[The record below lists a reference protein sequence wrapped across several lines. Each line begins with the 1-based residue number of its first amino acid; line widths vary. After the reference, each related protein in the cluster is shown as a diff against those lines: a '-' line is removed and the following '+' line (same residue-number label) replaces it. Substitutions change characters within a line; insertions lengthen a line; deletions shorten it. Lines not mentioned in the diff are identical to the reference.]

1 MGTFMHYLSKY
12 VIALSLPAGLLF
24 WSAGCGEKTAAPPTV
39 PPKVDVALPLQR
51 EVTEY
56 ADYVG
61 RTDAIDSVQMRAR
74 VGGYL
79 QKVNF
84 KEGDLVKKDQVLF
97 EIDPRPYEDQVASS
111 LAQIAS
117 AKATLKRAESDN
129 ARYQQLSANTP
140 GAVSKQDVDKFQATA
155 DQASADLQAAQ
166 AALAQNQLNLGF
178 TKVLAPVNGRVSRYF
193 VTVGNLITQ
202 DQTVLTTIL
211 STGLIYAYF
220 DMDDT
225 TVLRLRQMTREGK
238 ARFGQG
244 SAVPVYLRLENEK
257 GFPHEGQ
264 INFEDN
270 QIAPKTGTLRMRG
283 VFANQDDAL
292 LPGYF
297 VRVRVPIGPPHQAL
311 LVPDRAIDD
320 DQGRKVLRVV
330 NEKNQVV
337 SRRIQ
342 VGALDEGLRVI
353 EAGLEHDD
361 RVIIRGLM
369 QVRPGM
375 TVEPKV
381 VDLPT
386 AAARAADSPTLAQGT
401 ED

>member
-1 MGTFMHYLSKY
+1 MHHLSKY

-24 WSAGCGEKTAAPPTV
+24 WSGGCGEKTAAPTPTPPTV
-39 PPKVDVALPLQR
+39 EVALPLQW

-111 LAQIAS
+111 MAQVAS
-117 AKATLKRAESDN
+117 AKATLKRADSDN
-129 ARYQQLSANTP
+129 ARYQELAAKTP
-140 GAVSKQDVDKFQATA
+140 GAVSKQDVDKFQAAA

-166 AALAQNQLNLGF
+166 AALAQNQLNLSW
-178 TKVLAPVNGRVSRYF
+178 TKVTAPVDGRISRYF

-202 DQTVLTTIL
+202 DQTVLTTIV
-211 STGLIYAYF
+211 STGPIYAYF

-225 TVLRLRQMTREGK
+225 TVLRLRKMTREGK
-238 ARFGQG
+238 AKFGQG
-244 SAVPVYLRLENEK
+244 AAVPVDLRLENED
-257 GFPHEGQ
+257 GFPHHGR

-270 QIAPKTGTLRMRG
+270 QITPRTGTLRMRG

-297 VRVRVPIGPPHQAL
+297 VRVRVPMAPPHQAL
-311 LVPDRAIDD
+311 LIPDRAIDD

-330 NEKNQVV
+330 NEKNQIV
-337 SRRIQ
+337 SRPIQ
-342 VGALDEGLRVI
+342 VGALDKGLRVI
-353 EAGLEHDD
+353 EDGLAHDD

-386 AAARAADSPTLAQGT
+386 AATRAANSQTLAQGT

>member
-1 MGTFMHYLSKY
+1 MRYLRP
-12 VIALSLPAGLLF
+12 IALSVLGGLSL
-24 WSAGCGEKTAAPPTV
+24 WPGGCGEKIAAPPPASPTV
-39 PPKVDVALPLQR
+39 EVAHPLER

-61 RTDAIDSVQMRAR
+61 RTEAIDSVDVRAR
-74 VGGYL
+74 VSGYL
-79 QKVNF
+79 QAVNF
-84 KEGDLVKKDQVLF
+84 KEGDLVKAGQVLF
-97 EIDPRPYEDQVASS
+97 EIDPRLFEAQVASS
-111 LAQIAS
+111 RAQVAS
-117 AKATLKRAESDN
+117 AAATLKRAESDN
-129 ARYQQLSANTP
+129 TRYEWISEKTP
-140 GAVSKQDVDKFQATA
+140 GAVSKQDVDKYQAVA
-155 DQASADLQAAQ
+155 DQAHADLQAAQ
-166 AALAQNQLNLGF
+166 AALAQNQLNLGW
-178 TKVLAPVNGRVSRYF
+178 TKVTAPVDGRISRYF
-193 VTVGNLITQ
+193 VTVGNLVTQ
-202 DQTVLTTIL
+202 DQTVLTTIV
-211 STGLIYAYF
+211 STGRIYAYF
-220 DMDDT
+220 DVDDT

-238 ARFGQG
+238 AKFGQG
-244 SAVPVYLRLENEK
+244 AAVPVDLRLENEH
-257 GFPHEGQ
+257 GFPHHGRL
-264 INFEDN
+264 NFEDN
-270 QIAPKTGTLRMRG
+270 QITPRTGTLRMRG
-283 VFANQDDAL
+283 VFANPDDAL

-297 VRVRVPIGPPHQAL
+297 VRVRLPIGPPHQAL

-337 SRRIQ
+337 SRPIQ

-353 EAGLEHDD
+353 EGGLAHDD

-386 AAARAADSPTLAQGT
+386 AAAHAPDSQTLAQGT